1 MDNYL
6 QGIVKEI
13 KQHKNRPQE
22 NIEKNYNKKNK
33 RYMSRTFR

>member
-13 KQHKNRPQE
+13 KQHKTDHKKYRKT
-22 NIEKNYNKKNK
+22 IIKNK